1 MASSKRGGR
10 EGEPNEPKR
19 TARPESQ
26 NAPADASESAGKRG
40 MPEDAKIPSP
50 FDVRT
55 IKLLVGLMS
64 EHDLS
69 EIDLREGKLR
79 IRLRRGPQE
88 IAVQALGQTLPAATA
103 AAHAA
108 GSPPPE
114 SAPATLR
121 TAPPKQETAAKN
133 LISVKSPTP
142 GTFYAAPGPG
152 APPFI
157 QVGSRVEPT
166 TVVGVIEAMKIFN
179 EIQAECRGAV
189 AEICVENQ
197 QPVEYDQV
205 LLKVDPT
212 G

>member
-1 MASSKRGGR
+1 MASSKRAAR
-10 EGEPNEPKR
+10 EGDHTEPKR

-26 NAPADASESAGKRG
+26 AAPEDASESARKRG
-40 MPEDAKIPSP
+40 MPDDAKIPSP

-79 IRLRRGPQE
+79 IRLRRGPQD
-88 IAVQALGQTLPAATA
+88 IAVQTVGQMLPAGTPATYA
-103 AAHAA
+103 P
-108 GSPPPE
+108 GSPAPS
-114 SAPATLR
+114 SAPP
-121 TAPPKQETAAKN
+121 TAGVAQPKPETPAKN

-142 GTFYAAPGPG
+142 GTFYAAPSPG

-179 EIQAECRGAV
+179 EIQAECSGVV

-205 LLKVDPT
+205 LLKVDPAA
-212 G
+212 